1 MGRGEPPYRKLTL
14 AEAFERLRL
23 ARSKTP
29 KAAPCKREQRGGFMG
44 SRRCRRPIAG
54 LCDWGAGELLGG
66 VVPYWMSLSS
76 YEATMSLSEQVL

>member
-1 MGRGEPPYRKLTL
+1 MSL
-14 AEAFERLRL
+14 ERFSQAISTWEVRE
-23 ARSKTP
+23 RSERHVRFASKHASECP
-29 KAAPCKREQRGGFMG
+29 RHCGGFMG

-54 LCDWGAGELLGG
+54 LCDWGAGELLVG

>member
-1 MGRGEPPYRKLTL
+1 
-14 AEAFERLRL
+14 
-23 ARSKTP
+23 
-29 KAAPCKREQRGGFMG
+29 MG

-76 YEATMSLSEQVL
+76 YEATMSLSEQFLWSTWDLSCNLLNVLRILALEVRF